1 MWPFFTYFW
10 GNNPHLHQR
19 DTNSWA
25 SASTGTFKNIYI
37 CKLLQLGSDY
47 VAWMILLPR
56 PWRNGAGCLHIN
68 SNEVS
73 GKKETSHRSCRTHRV
88 GAVTHRQSMDVSS
101 HWSVWWIG
109 IHTLLLN
116 SVVELN
122 RQGFFDSSY
131 DLFSNILMTCCLEKR
146 LLFLVGWVMRVAT
159 NPWLPPGI
167 GPSWLNKVSL
177 YIYIW
182 YIVVT
187 SFQKTTWLCWTCV
200 VQTSVSK
207 SKFPTTN
214 LHGLLYALF
223 LGAPHSPEVSSHLVG
238 RRLDHRLKRDPF
250 TWLEKK
256 TNTLCCSNILF
267 WGKILLKSVSQ
278 WFFRILAYF
287 VCNFKNKPRT

>member
-1 MWPFFTYFW
+1 MLLRKATTVFGRVSY
-10 GNNPHLHQR
+10 
-19 DTNSWA
+19 A
-25 SASTGTFKNIYI
+25 SCNQPMIA
-37 CKLLQLGSDY
+37 
-47 VAWMILLPR
+47 AWHWTLMV
-56 PWRNGAGCLHIN
+56 
-68 SNEVS
+68 E
-73 GKKETSHRSCRTHRV
+73 
-88 GAVTHRQSMDVSS
+88 QSIS
-101 HWSVWWIG
+101 
-109 IHTLLLN
+109 
-116 SVVELN
+116 
-122 RQGFFDSSY
+122 
-131 DLFSNILMTCCLEKR
+131 
-146 LLFLVGWVMRVAT
+146 
-159 NPWLPPGI
+159 
-167 GPSWLNKVSL
+167 
-177 YIYIW
+177 IYIW